1 MSNYKISKLQVT
13 NFRNLNPDI
22 ITFSNGIN
30 CILGENGNGKTN
42 ILEAINVLATKKSFR
57 KNTSFPQFLSI
68 DGGKPEIIFSSVF
81 ENKEQEK
88 ISYTSKM
95 TNESILWFLDGAPVK
110 RKLDIKIVFIN
121 PFDSYGFH
129 NSASDRREWI
139 DYFIGQLDENYKK
152 SLTKYTQA
160 MRFRNTLLSKKPSK
174 FKEQII
180 ASDGELS
187 ILSMYLTA
195 RRVEFLREIEPFIA
209 QTFQQI
215 FSEKHNLQI
224 NLDSRIINLSAV
236 SVQKI
241 FLNNLE
247 TDCER
252 GHTSYGPHKDDYV
265 LLFDGLN
272 SFDFCS
278 LGQQKMSYLSLLFAY
293 IELFRYKYMSYPI
306 VLIDDVSGELDQ
318 HRWRRLV
325 EYLEKR
331 EFQVLITTAN
341 EKFKEEL
348 DRINGANKIH
358 IKNGSVIS

>member
-1 MSNYKISKLQVT
+1 MNSYKISKLQVT
-13 NFRNLNPDI
+13 NFRNLNSDI
-22 ITFSNGIN
+22 FQFNNGIN

-42 ILEAINVLATKKSFR
+42 ILEAINVLCTKKSFR

-81 ENKEQEK
+81 KTIDEQN

-95 TNESILWFLDGAPVK
+95 TNESVLWFVDGVPTK

-129 NSASDRREWI
+129 NNASERREWI
-139 DYFIGQLDENYKK
+139 DYFLSQLDNNYKK
-152 SLTKYTQA
+152 SLAKYNIA
-160 MRFRNTLLSKKPSK
+160 LKFRNTLLAKKPSR
-174 FKEQII
+174 FKEQIN
-180 ASDGELS
+180 AGDAELS
-187 ILSMYLTA
+187 LLSMYLTA
-195 RRVEFLREIEPFIA
+195 RRVEFLKEIEPFISE
-209 QTFQQI
+209 TFQQI
-215 FSEKHNLQI
+215 FSEKHILKI
-224 NLDSRIINLSAV
+224 SLDSRIKNMSAV
-236 SVQKI
+236 DLQK
-241 FLNNLE
+241 FFHNNLE

-252 GHTSYGPHKDDYV
+252 GRTSYGPHRDDYV

-272 SFDFCS
+272 SYDFCS

-348 DRINGANKIH
+348 DRISGANKIH
-358 IKNGSVIS
+358 IENGSIIN

>member
-1 MSNYKISKLQVT
+1 MTNFKISKLQVT
-13 NFRNLNPDI
+13 NFRNLNNQVI
-22 ITFSNGIN
+22 NFSNGIN

-42 ILEAINVLATKKSFR
+42 ILEAVNVLATKKSFR
-57 KNTSFPQFLSI
+57 KNSSFPQFLSI
-68 DGGKPEIIFSSVF
+68 DGGKPEIIFSSIL
-81 ENKEQEK
+81 ENEDNEK
-88 ISYTSKM
+88 VSYSSKM
-95 TNESILWFLDGAPVK
+95 TNENIFWFLNGNPVK
-110 RKLDIKIVFIN
+110 KKLDIKIVFIN

-129 NSASDRREWI
+129 NNPSDRREWI
-139 DYFIGQLDENYKK
+139 DYFLSQLDETYKK
-152 SLTKYTQA
+152 NLKKYQQSLK
-160 MRFRNTLLSKKPSK
+160 FRNTLLAKKPSK

-180 ASDGELS
+180 ANDFDFSQLS
-187 ILSMYLTA
+187 EYLTT
-195 RRVEFLREIEPFIA
+195 RRLEFLKEIEPYCE

-215 FSEKHNLQI
+215 FSEKHSLKL
-224 NLDSRIINLSAV
+224 NLDSKIIGLSAENIN
-236 SVQKI
+236 KM
-241 FLNNLE
+241 LKNNLE
-247 TDCER
+247 TDIER
-252 GHTSYGPHKDDYV
+252 CLTSYGPHKDDYV

-331 EFQVLITTAN
+331 QFQVLITTAN

-348 DRINGANKIH
+348 DRINGANKIYV
-358 IKNGSVIS
+358 KNGSIVH

>member
-358 IKNGSVIS
+358 IKNGSIVL